1 MHGLALILFLKLF
14 QMHSMIIR
22 KEQPEDFKAVAR
34 IIKAAFAKDPHSDQ
48 REHIIVE
55 KLRQSENFISEL
67 SLIAEKDNEVV
78 GHILL
83 TPISIVNEEEE
94 IPSLALAPVSV
105 KVEHQGQGIGSQLI
119 KTAHEKAKAMNF
131 KHIVLL
137 GYEDYYPRFGYELTS
152 KYNIKLPFPA
162 PKENCM
168 VIALEENV
176 LNTVYGMVEYP
187 KEFTE

>member
-1 MHGLALILFLKLF
+1 
-14 QMHSMIIR
+14 MIIR
-22 KEQPEDFKAVAR
+22 KEQPEDFKAVAS

-67 SLIAEKDNEVV
+67 SLVAEKDSEVV

-83 TPISIVNEEEE
+83 TPISIVNENEE

-105 KVEHQGQGIGSQLI
+105 KVELQGEGIGGLLI
-119 KTAHEKAKAMNF
+119 EKAHEKARALSF

-137 GYEDYYPRFGYELTS
+137 GHEDYYPRFGYELTS
-152 KYNIKLPFPA
+152 KYNIQLPFPA
-162 PKENCM
+162 PEVNCM
-168 VIALEENV
+168 VKALEANALDNV
-176 LNTVYGMVEYP
+176 HGMVVYP
-187 KEFTE
+187 KAFSE